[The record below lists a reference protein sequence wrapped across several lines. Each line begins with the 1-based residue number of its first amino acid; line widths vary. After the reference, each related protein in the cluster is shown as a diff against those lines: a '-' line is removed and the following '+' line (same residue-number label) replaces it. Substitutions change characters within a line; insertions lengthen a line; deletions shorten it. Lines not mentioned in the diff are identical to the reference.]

1 MENTTTWTMVYTEM
15 DKDVLVGYILER
27 PSIGSFG
34 STLEELATRI
44 KDGIIIMD
52 AFEKDMSL
60 VEMKGDYIRVRPRE
74 EGYKNLFSNF
84 RFWKESFFAEYN
96 SQTSKQ
102 ITISKS

>member
-34 STLEELATRI
+34 STLQELATRI

-52 AFEKDMSL
+52 AFEKDMLSKKKVSSTPNYIKVSNK
-60 VEMKGDYIRVRPRE
+60 VERMTLAV
-74 EGYKNLFSNF
+74 
-84 RFWKESFFAEYN
+84 
-96 SQTSKQ
+96 
-102 ITISKS
+102 